1 LERAD
6 VSEENLDWIF
16 VNMVPML
23 CDKARISKQQKVE
36 TWLKLYQTVGELGLT
51 KNESHLNIMRYVV

>member
-1 LERAD
+1 

-23 CDKARISKQQKVE
+23 CDKSRIAKQQKIE
-36 TWLKLYQTVGELGLT
+36 TWLKLYQTVAELGLA
-51 KNESHLNIMRYVV
+51 KNEIRPDTMSYIV